1 MATLEITNEQDAYA
15 LLDKAL
21 SGKLPKDAVV
31 EFKGWPTLELHLKGK
46 QFKGSI
52 TPPVM
57 KALLEFQQGI
67 YQSYA
72 SAKYDNPAKRLTDH
86 EKEALQINVKVTD
99 GTTGLQINYQ
109 EIAKELATQLVTKM
123 TPEQV
128 TTVVL
133 TFAVL
138 FFGKVAFAK
147 YLDYRK
153 ETRLAE
159 LTDDTERAKIDT
171 MRAMSEQE
179 TKRAEILARALSSAP
194 RLENV
199 GRIAEDTHTELLKGV
214 RTADSADIAGVPV
227 TGEAALTLVHNAR
240 RKSDEVRLDG
250 VYRLLKLDWSD
261 VTKFKVR
268 VWNTET
274 RLELEAEVQD
284 DTLTGNYKAL
294 LQKAEWERA
303 PVKLQINAR
312 KVGEEYRGAVI
323 LEVSSVPKKAP

>member
-1 MATLEITNEQDAYA
+1 MATLEITNEKDAYA
-15 LLDKAL
+15 LLEKVLA
-21 SGKLPKDAVV
+21 GKLPENAVV

-57 KALLEFQQGI
+57 KSLLEFQQGI

-72 SAKYDNPAKRLTDH
+72 SAKYDNPAKRLTDK

-99 GTTGLQINYQ
+99 GTTGLEINYQ
-109 EIAKELATQLVTKM
+109 EIAKEIATQLVTKM

-128 TTVVL
+128 TVVLL

-138 FFGKVAFAK
+138 FFGKAAFAK

-159 LTDDTERAKIDT
+159 LGDGTERTRIEAMT
-171 MRAMSEQE
+171 AMSEQE
-179 TKRAEILARALSSAP
+179 TKRAEILAKALKSDP
-194 RLENV
+194 RLDNV
-199 GRIAEDTHTELLKGV
+199 GRIAEDTHTELLRGV
-214 RTADSADIAGVPV
+214 RTADSATIAGVSV
-227 TGEAALTLVHNAR
+227 SGEAALTLVHNAR

-250 VYRLLKLDWSD
+250 IYRLLKLDWSD

-268 VWNTET
+268 VWNVTT
-274 RLELEAEVQD
+274 GLELDAEVQD
-284 DTLTGNYKAL
+284 DSLTGKYKDL
-294 LQKAEWERA
+294 LKKAEWERQ
-303 PVKLQINAR
+303 PIQLKINAR
-312 KVGEEYRGAVI
+312 QVGEEYRGAVI
-323 LEVSSVPKKAP
+323 LEVAEIPKTAP